1 MLTLEAQVKFAAA
14 SPTIFA
20 VRGEAARALTPA
32 LVSTEQAQEAIHR
45 VKGLVYQ
52 SPGYRPTTTAVMT
65 GTPDPD
71 HISTSC
77 VERANLTMRMSM
89 RRFHA
94 PDQRLLK
101 EGREPR
107 ARGGDPFHVRQLRAL
122 PPDVA
127 LNACDAG
134 RSDRSP
140 MVPRGNRAAGKLRRN
155 QASWSRW

>member
-89 RRFHA
+89 RRFTRLTSGFSKKAENHTHA
-94 PDQRLLK
+94 VAIHFMYDNFGRYHQTLRSTPAMRAGVTDHRWSLEEIVRL
-101 EGREPR
+101 
-107 ARGGDPFHVRQLRAL
+107 A
-122 PPDVA
+122 
-127 LNACDAG
+127 N
-134 RSDRSP
+134 
-140 MVPRGNRAAGKLRRN
+140 
-155 QASWSRW
+155 

>member
-52 SPGYRPTTTAVMT
+52 SPGYPPTTTAVMT

-89 RRFHA
+89 RRFTRLTSGFSKKTENHA
-94 PDQRLLK
+94 HAVAIHFMYDNFGRYHQTLRSTPAMRAGVTDHRWSLEEIVRL
-101 EGREPR
+101 
-107 ARGGDPFHVRQLRAL
+107 A
-122 PPDVA
+122 
-127 LNACDAG
+127 N
-134 RSDRSP
+134 
-140 MVPRGNRAAGKLRRN
+140 
-155 QASWSRW
+155 